1 MKDVQKTIEILQHI
15 STQLTANAL
24 NHQMMSRVFA
34 SQGFSKLAEKYA
46 EHGASELD
54 FIAQFH
60 NRILDL
66 DGELRQDAI
75 PARQLFNDIEDF
87 LAYDLKA
94 SQEGLPIVEEVLNA
108 GYLDIITYDL
118 IKDYYKDEEEDLNWT
133 KSQIDLIQAVGKQVY
148 LAKML

>member
-24 NHQMMSRVFA
+24 NHQMMARVFA
-34 SQGFSKLAEKYA
+34 SQGFTKLAEKYA
-46 EHGASELD
+46 KHGTSELE

-66 DGELRQDAI
+66 NGEIRQDEI
-75 PARQLFNDIEDF
+75 PVRPIFNDIEDY

-94 SQEGLPIVEEVLNA
+94 SLDGLPIIEEILNA
-108 GYLDIITYDL
+108 GYLDVTSYDL
-118 IKDYYKDEEEDLNWT
+118 IKEYYKDEEEDLNWT
-133 KSQIDLIQAVGKQVY
+133 KLQIDLIKTIGKPLY